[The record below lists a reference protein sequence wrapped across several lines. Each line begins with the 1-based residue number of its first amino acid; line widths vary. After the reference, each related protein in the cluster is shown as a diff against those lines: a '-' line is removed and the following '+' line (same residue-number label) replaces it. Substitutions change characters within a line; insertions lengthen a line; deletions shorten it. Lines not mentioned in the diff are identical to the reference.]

1 MYIDYETLKR
11 KPWVGI
17 FIGLVGSIMFGYF
30 SYVSVEEYIK
40 YSKQMKPEEVTVD
53 DLQLEEGQRKW
64 IKITNG
70 HTICDSKVE
79 MVRRIPER
87 WISGRVES
95 TYFVMTNVEKSKAVI
110 LKFNDEVDCQAIN
123 KDITG
128 VLSGEGDNYYG
139 SHLPDVLKQYTNI
152 TQTYVLNVN
161 AGLNNS
167 TDNIYFCCFML
178 LLCIGLIFF
187 SIYLHSENKKDLKV
201 FGQV

>member
-11 KPWVGI
+11 KPWIGI
-17 FIGLVGSIMFGYF
+17 FIGLVGSVMFGYF
-30 SYVSVEEYIK
+30 LYVSVEEYIK
-40 YSKQMKPEEVTVD
+40 YSKQMKPKEVTMD
-53 DLQLEEGQRKW
+53 DLQLENGQRKW

-70 HTICDSKVE
+70 YTVCDSKVE
-79 MVRRIPER
+79 MVKGIPER

-128 VLSGEGDNYYG
+128 VLSEEGDNYYG

-161 AGLNNS
+161 AGLNDS
-167 TDNIYFCCFML
+167 MDNIYFCCFMFL
-178 LLCIGLIFF
+178 LSIGLIFF
-187 SIYLHSENKKDLKV
+187 GIYLHSENKKDLKV
-201 FGQV
+201 FGKI